1 MFKPRPYQEMI
12 AVKGATILKAKNIVY
27 LAMEVRLGKT
37 FTSLMIAEIVGA
49 KKVLFLTKKKAIGS
63 IKSDYEAMQ
72 PSYEMTIINDESMHT
87 INGNFDLVIH
97 DEHHRFGSFPKP
109 SKGTKLFKEKYTH
122 LPMIFLSGTPHPE
135 SYSQIFHQF
144 WVSKFTP
151 FAETNFYKWARE
163 YVNVK
168 QRKLSHGLVNDYSQ
182 CNYDL
187 IKPIIEPYMI
197 TFTQKEAGFTS
208 QIDEQILT
216 CKMNPITY
224 SLCEQLKKD
233 LVIQGKHNSIVAD
246 TAVKLMQKLH
256 QLYSGTIKFED
267 GDSMV
272 TDHAKA
278 DFIHETFKGKKIG
291 IFYKFVAEL
300 QALKD
305 VFGDNLTTDLDEF
318 NTTDKNIALQIVSG
332 REGISL
338 KNADYLVFYNI
349 DFSATSYWQGRDRMT
364 TKDRLKNKIYWI
376 FSEGGIEQKIY
387 RQVTKKKSFTSSIF
401 KKEYG
406 VYLPEQNKKANG
418 AKRL

>member
-1 MFKPRPYQEMI
+1 MI

-37 FTSLMIAEIVGA
+37 FTSLMIAELVGV
-49 KKVLFLTKKKAIGS
+49 KNVLFLTKKKAIGS
-63 IKSDYEAMQ
+63 IQSDYEAMQ
-72 PSYEMTIINDESMHT
+72 PSYQMTVINDESMHK
-87 INGNFDLVIH
+87 INGTFDLVIH
-97 DEHHRFGSFPKP
+97 DEHHRFGAFPKP
-109 SKGTKLFKEKYTH
+109 SKGAKLFKEKYSH

-144 WVSKFTP
+144 WVSKYTP
-151 FAETNFYKWARE
+151 FAETNFYKWAKNF
-163 YVNVK
+163 VDVK
-168 QRKLSHGLVNDYSQ
+168 QRKLAHGLVNDYSQ
-182 CNYDL
+182 CNYAMV
-187 IKPIIEPYMI
+187 KPIIEPYMI

-224 SLCEQLKKD
+224 RLCERLKKD
-233 LVIQGKHNSIVAD
+233 LVIQGKSNSIVAD

-267 GDSMV
+267 GTSKV
-272 TDHAKA
+272 IDHAKA
-278 DFIHETFKGKKIG
+278 YFILREFKGKKIV

-364 TKDRLKNKIYWI
+364 TKDRLNNKIYWI
-376 FSEGGIEQKIY
+376 FSEGGIEHRIY
-387 RQVTKKKSFTSSIF
+387 KQVTKKKSFTSSIF
-401 KKEYG
+401 KNEYG
-406 VYLPEQNKKANG
+406 VYLSEQNKKANG
-418 AKRL
+418 ATRL